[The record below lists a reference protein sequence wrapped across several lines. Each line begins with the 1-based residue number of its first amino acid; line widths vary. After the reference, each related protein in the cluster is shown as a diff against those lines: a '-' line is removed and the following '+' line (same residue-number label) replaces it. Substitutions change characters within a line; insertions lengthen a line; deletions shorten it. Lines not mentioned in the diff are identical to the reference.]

1 MSFRGLRSWAIALPL
16 LFVVI
21 VHFLQLWVLEPR
33 FGDPLGHLVTVLIMG
48 AGIAAFSLAVFRI
61 LEMMHQRSEARSREL
76 AALDAIGRHLS
87 SSLRLDESL
96 SIAMDDIAEMTGAD
110 AVGIALSDESGR
122 LSLKEARGASRE
134 RLEAMIGEDPSAG
147 AYAPGAALIEGTE
160 GAIRLTVPLQAR
172 GKLLGVLLADSKTE
186 LRMTQQEAE
195 RFLGAVASQV
205 AVAIERSLLIEGL
218 EHQEHEAQAL
228 YRIGLE
234 ISRLQDLSK
243 ILRIVAEQARELLKA
258 EVASVCTMGELEGAP
273 ALHEWSGPASAF
285 VAERERGVAPMAMVS
300 PHPEGHLGGCALL
313 ADGYRTGCLA
323 APLIVGTRVV
333 GEMCVAHRGQR
344 DFGAKER
351 ALLRGLADMAAIAVS
366 NANLLARERGVA
378 VLEERDRLAREMH
391 DSLAQVL
398 GYLHLKSKATAI
410 VIAQGD
416 EKRAAEELS
425 EIADLAHE
433 AYIDVREAILGL
445 RESVSPSRNLVSTL
459 SEYVSMFGRQAGI
472 TARFEPSGSDSKLS
486 PSAEVQLV
494 RVIQEALTNVRKHSG
509 ARSVLV
515 RMECQ
520 LDRVHFT
527 IEDDGCGFDVERLH
541 AGGGQ
546 QVGIQTM
553 RERVERVGG
562 NIRIESAPGAGT
574 RVRIELPAG
583 EEGGRNGNYQTAA
596 RG

>member
-61 LEMMHQRSEARSREL
+61 LEMMRQRSEARSREL

-110 AVGIALSDESGR
+110 AVGIALSDEGGR
-122 LSLKEARGASRE
+122 LSLKEVRGVSRD
-134 RLEAMIGEDPSAG
+134 RLEAMIREDPLATT
-147 AYAPGAALIEGTE
+147 YPPGAALIEGTE
-160 GAIRLTVPLQAR
+160 GAIRLTVPLQASGR
-172 GKLLGVLLADSKTE
+172 LLGVLLVDSKTE

-205 AVAIERSLLIEGL
+205 AAAIERSLLIEGL
-218 EHQEHEAQAL
+218 EHREHEAQAL

-243 ILRIVAEQARELLKA
+243 ILRIVVEQARGLLKT
-258 EVASVCTMGELEGAP
+258 EVARVCTTAELEGVQ
-273 ALHEWSGPASAF
+273 ALSEWSGPASAF
-285 VAERERGVAPMAMVS
+285 VAERERGGAPMYLMS
-300 PHPEGHLGGCALL
+300 SRLEGSVEGCALL
-313 ADGYRTGCLA
+313 ADAYRGGCLA
-323 APLIVGTRVV
+323 APLIVGTSVV
-333 GEMCVAHRGQR
+333 GEICVADRGPR

-398 GYLHLKSKATAI
+398 GYLHLKSKATAS

-416 EKRAAEELS
+416 EKRAAEELR

-459 SEYVSMFGRQAGI
+459 SEYVSKFGRQAGI

-541 AGGGQ
+541 AGGGRQ
-546 QVGIQTM
+546 IGIQTM

-562 NIRIESAPGAGT
+562 NIRIESVPGAGT